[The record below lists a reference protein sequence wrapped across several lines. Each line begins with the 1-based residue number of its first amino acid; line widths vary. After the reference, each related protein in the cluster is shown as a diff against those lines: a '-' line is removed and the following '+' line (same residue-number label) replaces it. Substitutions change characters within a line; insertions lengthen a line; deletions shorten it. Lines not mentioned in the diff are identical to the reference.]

1 MEAEPAVPEKAPEPV
16 AEMSFYDSYMASRFV
31 VVKWCVNVYCGVLL
45 VCCSLSLLAFSGL
58 SFLSLYD
65 KCNSTL

>member
-31 VVKWCVNVYCGVLL
+31 VSDVFSCVGVL
-45 VCCSLSLLAFSGL
+45 VCTFCGLHTLLL
-58 SFLSLYD
+58 
-65 KCNSTL
+65 